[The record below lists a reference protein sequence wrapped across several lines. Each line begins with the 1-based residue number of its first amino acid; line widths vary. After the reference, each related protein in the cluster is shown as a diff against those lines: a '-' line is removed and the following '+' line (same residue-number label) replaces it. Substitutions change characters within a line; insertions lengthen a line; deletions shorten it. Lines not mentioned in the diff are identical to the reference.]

1 MTENN
6 KIVAAMSGGVD
17 SSVAAAI
24 LKELGHLDILI
35 VRGGLDAWVKAGNPI
50 VRGASRVWSLER
62 QVRFTAGLL
71 VFSGTLAGLFI
82 HRGAFLLA
90 VFVSAGLMF
99 SAVTD
104 TCAMALVLAKLPW
117 NRGSGDSCGS

>member
-1 MTENN
+1 RSGSR
-6 KIVAAMSGGVD
+6 AAS
-17 SSVAAAI
+17 AAAI